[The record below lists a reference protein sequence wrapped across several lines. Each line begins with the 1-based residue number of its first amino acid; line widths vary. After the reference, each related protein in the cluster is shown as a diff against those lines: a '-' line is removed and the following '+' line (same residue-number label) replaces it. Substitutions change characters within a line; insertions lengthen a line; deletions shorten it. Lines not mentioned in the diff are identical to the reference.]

1 MKETTATYENIMNK
15 TDYLEPS
22 KPLSHLIEIIGMVEI
37 SKIPEYYEEIPDC
50 KLIRDRNLI

>member
-22 KPLSHLIEIIGMVEI
+22 KPLSNLIEIIGMVEI
-37 SKIPEYYEEIPDC
+37 SE
-50 KLIRDRNLI
+50 